1 MISPSPGGRRQGEAL
16 TDGGRHRLI
25 SENSVGADAHI
36 GPQAHGKKIV
46 RLLLS
51 LCQRTLRAMRA
62 SPPTIRMDEPHF
74 MGRLFSSP
82 SSARISHKH
91 APFAEKQ
98 KSPCSPY
105 RGNKDRTDKFC
116 GTTLF
121 AVCENDR
128 SVRCQHTAC
137 HITPALRQRILR
149 KALSPC
155 PRRPICRSAFRP
167 ALSSAGLSVDALSA
181 LLPLLRF
188 ALLNLESLY
197 IRNVRLSRT
206 FFHEGENNFNTPVQR
221 LSQGPESGRG
231 CRQWGNSS
239 RFRA

>member
-1 MISPSPGGRRQGEAL
+1 MP
-16 TDGGRHRLI
+16 
-25 SENSVGADAHI
+25 
-36 GPQAHGKKIV
+36 
-46 RLLLS
+46 
-51 LCQRTLRAMRA
+51 
-62 SPPTIRMDEPHF
+62 
-74 MGRLFSSP
+74 SP

-121 AVCENDR
+121 AVCKNDR

-149 KALSPC
+149 IALSPC

-197 IRNVRLSRT
+197 TRKVRLSRT
-206 FFHEGENNFNTPVQR
+206 FFRGRKILFDCPGKIIFSIPGQR
-221 LSQGPESGRG
+221 PLRAPESGHG
-231 CRQWGNSS
+231 CHRWGHSS
-239 RFRA
+239 RFPA

>member
-1 MISPSPGGRRQGEAL
+1 MEL
-16 TDGGRHRLI
+16 RHRLPGVFMKI
-25 SENSVGADAHI
+25 
-36 GPQAHGKKIV
+36 PPLWLPGKK
-46 RLLLS
+46 
-51 LCQRTLRAMRA
+51 
-62 SPPTIRMDEPHF
+62 
-74 MGRLFSSP
+74 
-82 SSARISHKH
+82 
-91 APFAEKQ
+91 
-98 KSPCSPY
+98 
-105 RGNKDRTDKFC
+105 GNKKALIPKLTLGTRTENKIFC

-149 KALSPC
+149 IALSPC

-167 ALSSAGLSVDALSA
+167 ALSSAGLPVDALSA

-221 LSQGPESGRG
+221 LSQGPESERG
-231 CRQWGNSS
+231 FRQWGNSS